1 MKDPKFFNNTMS
13 ELARR
18 LGITSEQVVGMP
30 IITVARLMA
39 DKGVNMGLT
48 LVSESGSNV
57 GKP

>member
-1 MKDPKFFNNTMS
+1 MKDPKFFDNTMS

-18 LGITSEQVVGMP
+18 LGITPEQVVEMP
-30 IITVARLMA
+30 IIDVARLMA

-48 LVSESGSNV
+48 LVSESGSNF